1 MNMANRKLKLKEVHD
16 VERFN
21 NTIRASIIALKQV
34 EKNLDN
40 TLKRTDIHLYDV
52 LIHYKD
58 FDEYFRLL
66 NNARLE
72 LIDSLK

>member
-1 MNMANRKLKLKEVHD
+1 MANRKLNLKEVHD

-21 NTIRASIIALKQV
+21 NTIRASILALKQV
-34 EKNLDN
+34 EKNLDDI
-40 TLKRTDIHLYDV
+40 LKKRDIHLYDV
-52 LIHYKD
+52 LIYYKD

-72 LIDSLK
+72 LIDNLK

>member
-1 MNMANRKLKLKEVHD
+1 MKMANRKLNLKEVHD

-21 NTIRASIIALKQV
+21 NTIRASIVAFNQI
-34 EKNLDN
+34 EKNLDD
-40 TLKRTDIHLYDV
+40 TLKRRDINLYDV

-58 FDEYFRLL
+58 FDDYFRLL

>member
-1 MNMANRKLKLKEVHD
+1 MANRKLNLKEVYD

-21 NTIRASIIALKQV
+21 NTIRASIVALRQI
-34 EKNLDN
+34 ENNLDD
-40 TLKRTDIHLYDV
+40 TLKKRDIHLYDV

-72 LIDSLK
+72 FIDNLK